1 MKAVACW
8 WISGVVAEKKK
19 KKPELAGG
27 DAEVGAHG
35 GETAGRS
42 LEGTEGALKEE
53 TLQNE
58 WRRSSG
64 EC

>member
-8 WISGVVAEKKK
+8 WMSEVVAEKKK
-19 KKPELAGG
+19 KKKQELAGG

-42 LEGTEGALKEE
+42 LEGTEE
-53 TLQNE
+53 
-58 WRRSSG
+58 R
-64 EC
+64 

>member
-19 KKPELAGG
+19 QELAGG
-27 DAEVGAHG
+27 DVEVGAHG

-42 LEGTEGALKEE
+42 LEETEERQKKGRNSPK
-53 TLQNE
+53 
-58 WRRSSG
+58 
-64 EC
+64 

>member
-19 KKPELAGG
+19 KQELAGG

-35 GETAGRS
+35 EETAGRS
-42 LEGTEGALKEE
+42 FEGTEE
-53 TLQNE
+53 
-58 WRRSSG
+58 R
-64 EC
+64 

>member
-8 WISGVVAEKKK
+8 WISGVVAEKKKK

-42 LEGTEGALKEE
+42 LEGTEE
-53 TLQNE
+53 
-58 WRRSSG
+58 R
-64 EC
+64 